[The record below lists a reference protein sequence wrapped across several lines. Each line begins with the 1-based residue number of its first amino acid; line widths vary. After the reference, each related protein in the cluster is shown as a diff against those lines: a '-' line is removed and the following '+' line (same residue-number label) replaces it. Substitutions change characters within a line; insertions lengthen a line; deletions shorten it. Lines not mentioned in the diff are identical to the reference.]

1 MYFPAFVKTVQAGSV
16 AWRIVRRFY
25 SLIDKQLPEVS
36 ESSYTRGCGKQ
47 VFGLASLSW
56 SCKEFFLVSA
66 DERLGPGLSG

>member
-36 ESSYTRGCGKQ
+36 ESGYSQR
-47 VFGLASLSW
+47 LREAS
-56 SCKEFFLVSA
+56 FRIGFPFLVMQ
-66 DERLGPGLSG
+66 GVFPGVC